1 MKRSYLQ
8 LLLLCC
14 LCESAVFGRD
24 VMTKVSTLTSTI
36 PGSGMDSGFSFFGV
50 DTGGGFELRICSGGA
65 GKLSPAVM

>member
-1 MKRSYLQ
+1 M
-8 LLLLCC
+8 
-14 LCESAVFGRD
+14 FGRD
-24 VMTKVSTLTSTI
+24 VMTRVSTLTSTI